1 MIEGYVLIHIGV
13 KSNVSLPERPVARSE
28 TMPSPMLYEIVFDGM
43 VFALFPLVDDGLNP
57 MYHRDSEGKDPL
69 LPLIKTAYRV
79 STFVIVILSWLH
91 YVPPVVVGGGTLI
104 THCQSRGPGPE
115 TDAPIP
121 HQAPPLI
128 NKLAAI
134 FERRLCAL
142 IPSRGLGGLE
152 TSLTRLF
159 GVRHLI
165 QYAGL
170 PTDQRST
177 GL

>member
-1 MIEGYVLIHIGV
+1 
-13 KSNVSLPERPVARSE
+13 
-28 TMPSPMLYEIVFDGM
+28 MPSPMLCEIVFDGM
-43 VFALFPLVDDGLNP
+43 VFALFPLVDDGFNP

-69 LPLIKTAYRV
+69 LPLINANINCVQGVHFCDRHRKLAAHPLCTC
-79 STFVIVILSWLH
+79 S
-91 YVPPVVVGGGTLI
+91 GGGTLMQI
-104 THCQSRGPGPE
+104 THCQSREPGPE

-134 FERRLCAL
+134 FERRLLCAL
-142 IPSRGLGGLE
+142 IPSGGPNGGLG